1 MHGRNYIMPCSFTH
15 SQHKNKKN
23 KKGMKPSNNNQITQD
38 RASDFGVY
46 GGEDENGFTH
56 GMTVN
61 WDREEDVL

>member
-1 MHGRNYIMPCSFTH
+1 
-15 SQHKNKKN
+15 
-23 KKGMKPSNNNQITQD
+23 MKPSNNNQITQD

-61 WDREEDVL
+61 WDRDEDVLQAEIKRKSFWTL